1 MYLFLVIL
9 LVLASVALIGVV
21 LIQSGKGDGLSG
33 AFGMG
38 EGQAVFGSR
47 AGDVLTK
54 ATTWFAVAF
63 MFLSLAVTYVSKHAS
78 DSMLPGSRSVYTRS
92 SRSEKPTTLADF
104 EKKLSSSGSV
114 ENAQDDAS
122 TSAVPKK
129 AEVDKVTNVTSTVKA
144 AVSALAAPAVTNK

>member
-1 MYLFLVIL
+1 MYTFLVVL
-9 LVLASVALIGVV
+9 LVLVSVALIGVV

-63 MFLSLAVTYVSKHAS
+63 MILCLGVTYMSNHEG
-78 DSMLPGSRSVYTRS
+78 DSMLSLGRISYSS
-92 SRSEKPTTLADF
+92 SRGPSGEKPLTLEQVESNATNASGASASGTNTTAAGTNTAAAR
-104 EKKLSSSGSV
+104 SG
-114 ENAQDDAS
+114 
-122 TSAVPKK
+122 
-129 AEVDKVTNVTSTVKA
+129 
-144 AVSALAAPAVTNK
+144 APAVAGQVSTNK